1 MVKKIV
7 GITIKVA
14 IQVHLRDQNMSLN
27 NQDVKWST
35 FIDQNEINIKNP
47 RFFEGFFFNNLRF

>member
-27 NQDVKWST
+27 NQDVKWRA
-35 FIDQNEINIKNP
+35 FIDQKNEINMKNP
-47 RFFEGFFFNNLRF
+47 RFFEGFF

>member
-27 NQDVKWST
+27 NQDVKCST

-47 RFFEGFFFNNLRF
+47 RFFEGFFLII

>member
-1 MVKKIV
+1 MV

-27 NQDVKWST
+27 NQDVKWRA
-35 FIDQNEINIKNP
+35 FIDQKNEINMKNP
-47 RFFEGFFFNNLRF
+47 RFFEGFFFNNLRFL

>member
-1 MVKKIV
+1 V

-35 FIDQNEINIKNP
+35 FIEYNYIHQEKNT
-47 RFFEGFFFNNLRF
+47 

>member
-1 MVKKIV
+1 V

-27 NQDVKWST
+27 NQEVK
-35 FIDQNEINIKNP
+35 
-47 RFFEGFFFNNLRF
+47 

>member
-35 FIDQNEINIKNP
+35 FINQNEINIKTP
-47 RFFEGFFFNNLRF
+47 DFSRVFFNNLRF

>member
-27 NQDVKWST
+27 NQDVKCST
-35 FIDQNEINIKNP
+35 FIDQNKINIKTP
-47 RFFEGFFFNNLRF
+47 DFSRVFF